1 MLYGHGVVQLM
12 SHDPHAVLSVLL
24 VEDSETDAK
33 LIVRALRS
41 TGHQLVVERVETANR
56 MREALLVGGWD
67 IVISDWALPQF
78 SARAAIDLV
87 QQLNPALPL
96 IIVSGTIGEEAAV
109 DAMRAGARDYVLK
122 DNLARLAPA
131 VERELRESML
141 RRSAA
146 HALKASE
153 RRFER
158 LSASGIIGI
167 CILDRDGT
175 LKEANPA
182 CLEMLGYSAAEFDA
196 GVSWAQLTPPEWASL
211 DRLAF
216 QRLEEQGFA
225 PAWEKQLLRRDGGR
239 VSVLVGI
246 ATLESSECIAVM
258 ADVSE
263 RKSAEERLRASEEQ
277 LRQVQKME
285 AIGSLAGGIAHDFN
299 NILTVVLSYSAMLM
313 HGLKPDDPRR
323 AELQQVHEAGERAA
337 ALTRQLLAFSRRQ
350 VLQPKVLRLDR
361 LIANTELMLRRLLG
375 EDIELRV
382 RSARD
387 LWKVR
392 FDPSQFDQVVVNLAV
407 NARDAMPRGGTLTIE
422 TTNVVI
428 AASDSE
434 HAHPSSLPAGSYV
447 CLTVTDTGIGMS
459 EATQSRMFDPFFT
472 TKEVGR
478 GTGLGLSTVLG
489 IVQQSGGDVAVRS
502 APGAG
507 TVFSVYVPCVEGL
520 LHVPTSR
527 PPAQLLARGTETIL
541 LVEDDPSVRALA
553 CSLLRLDGYHV
564 LEAAGGGDALLLSEQ
579 YPKEIHLLLTDV
591 VMPKMSGPQLA
602 SRVQAARTGIRV
614 LFMSGYTDD
623 ATFQHGLV
631 DPGVDFLPKPFTPEQ
646 MSRRVRE
653 ALDAQLVAPA

>member
-1 MLYGHGVVQLM
+1 
-12 SHDPHAVLSVLL
+12 L

-41 TGHQLVVERVETANR
+41 TGHQVVVQRVETADK
-56 MREALLVGGWD
+56 MRDALLLGGWD
-67 IVISDWALPQF
+67 IVVSDWAMPQF

-87 QQLNPALPL
+87 QQLSPTLPL

-122 DNLARLAPA
+122 DNLSRLAPA

-158 LSASGIIGI
+158 LSGSGIIGI

-175 LKEANPA
+175 LKEANAA
-182 CLEMLGYSAAEFDA
+182 CLDMLGYSAPELDH
-196 GVSWAQLTPPEWASL
+196 GLSWAQLTPPEWAAL

-216 QRLEEQGFA
+216 QRLAEQGFA

-258 ADVSE
+258 ADLSE
-263 RKSAEERLRASEEQ
+263 RKSAEERLRVSEEQ

-313 HGLKPDDPRR
+313 HGLSGDDPRR

-350 VLQPKVLRLDR
+350 VLQPKVLQLDR
-361 LIANTELMLRRLLG
+361 LITNTELMLRRLIG

-382 RSARD
+382 RAARD

-428 AASDSE
+428 ADSDSE
-434 HAHPSSLPAGSYV
+434 RAHPSTLPAGSYV
-447 CLTVTDTGIGMS
+447 CMQVTDTGIGMS
-459 EATQSRMFDPFFT
+459 DATQSRMFEPFFT

-502 APGAG
+502 APDAG
-507 TVFSVYVPCVEGL
+507 TTFSVYVPCMDGQ

-527 PPAQLLARGTETIL
+527 PAAPLLARGSETIL
-541 LVEDDPSVRALA
+541 LVEDDPSVRTLA
-553 CSLLRLDGYHV
+553 CSLLRLNGYHV
-564 LEAAGGGDALLLSEQ
+564 LEAAGGGDALLVSEQ

-602 SRVQAARTGIRV
+602 SRIQTARTGIRV

-623 ATFQHGLV
+623 ATIQHGLV
-631 DPGVDFLPKPFTPEQ
+631 DPEVDFLPKPFTPEQ
-646 MSRRVRE
+646 MARRVRE
-653 ALDAQLVAPA
+653 ALDALLVE